1 MVQSALHPSPSI
13 VFPSSHC
20 YYVPTKI
27 ESPQI
32 AVHTPATKPNPC
44 VQFTHTDRE
53 TGQDRQ

>member
-1 MVQSALHPSPSI
+1 MVQSELHPSPSI

-20 YYVPTKI
+20 YVPTKI

-32 AVHTPATKPNPC
+32 EVHTPLTKPNPG
-44 VQFTHTDRE
+44 VQLTHTDRE